1 MSTQAYLSSP
11 MSAETVATITAN
23 LATIRS
29 NPTDKASRLLFVEM
43 INTMTEEAMEFYF
56 YGPMDIINAG
66 TITRKFVSM
75 GVSGSVK
82 MVNTMGKKAVG
93 SLDEQQ
99 MLQLC
104 EFIESLI
111 HQEG

>member
-1 MSTQAYLSSP
+1 MSNQAYLSSP
-11 MSAETVATITAN
+11 MSAETVATISSS
-23 LATIRS
+23 LASIRN

-43 INTMTEEAMEFYF
+43 VNIMTEEAMEFYF
-56 YGPMDIINAG
+56 YGPMDIIKAG
-66 TITRKFVSM
+66 TMTRKFVSM

-111 HQEG
+111 HQED

>member
-1 MSTQAYLSSP
+1 MSNQAYLSSP
-11 MSAETVATITAN
+11 MSEETVATITN
-23 LATIRS
+23 SLASIRN
-29 NPTDKASRLLFVEM
+29 NPTDKASRTLFVEM
-43 INTMTEEAMEFYF
+43 VNTMTEEAMEFYF
-56 YGPMDIINAG
+56 YGPMDIIKAG
-66 TITRKFVSM
+66 TMTRKFVSM

-82 MVNTMGKKAVG
+82 MVNSMGKKAVG

-111 HQEG
+111 HQKG

>member
-11 MSAETVATITAN
+11 MSAETVASIATS
-23 LATIRS
+23 LATIRN

-43 INTMTEEAMEFYF
+43 INIMTEEAMGFYF
-56 YGPMDIINAG
+56 FKPMDIIKAG
-66 TITRKFVSM
+66 GITRKFVSM
-75 GVSGSVK
+75 GVNGSVK
-82 MVNTMGKKAVG
+82 MVNSMGKKAVG

-104 EFIESLI
+104 DFIESLI
-111 HQEG
+111 HQKG

>member
-1 MSTQAYLSSP
+1 MSTHAFLSSP
-11 MSAETVATITAN
+11 MSAETVTNVTSN

-29 NPTDKASRLLFVEM
+29 HPTDKASRLLFVET
-43 INTMTEEAMEFYF
+43 INVMTVEAMEFYF

-104 EFIESLI
+104 DFIESLI